1 MKYTVEETRM
11 GAEEA
16 DDAWGKTV
24 VVGIKME
31 AESRE
36 LLTWALVKAVNSGD
50 RVIALHVLPSAAAE
64 VSDTDGKPS
73 SLISLAKAF
82 DAVLAVYEGFCN
94 LKQVDLKL
102 KVRQGSSIRK
112 ILVEEA
118 SSVSASKLILGV
130 AKGHHGICSSSTSVA
145 KYCTKKLSRG
155 CLVLAIDNGKII
167 FQKEGSKCPYAFF
180 QKNLSTK
187 RDKLRGEHGK
197 LVNTENP
204 VSYGQL
210 TSPGNRLT
218 CEMNRE
224 NEPNTFSTLAALGA
238 EELPVHEPVNES
250 EKEISLALVSLKKHE
265 SSMGCVSILTRD
277 FPDVKPGWPLIRRV
291 FSTRKSNAS
300 QEKPK
305 ASLVQRAIQIPG
317 WYSTSAMV
325 HPDLKPGKAEAA
337 AKCVFDD
344 ELLSLR
350 DKYSSMCRFL
360 SYRELM
366 QATSNFSSDKI
377 IGKGGSSTVYLGC
390 LDDGKKV
397 AVKILKPSVDVLKD
411 FLPEIEIITKLHHK
425 NIISLY
431 GFCAENQ
438 HLALVYDFLSR
449 GSLEDNLLDKSNHL
463 GWAERYKIAVGVAEA
478 LSYLHSNDGTQP
490 VIHRDVKSSNIL
502 LSDSFEPQ
510 LSDFGLAQWAESP
523 PQNRENTACNDL
535 AGTFGYLAPEYFMY
549 GKIDEKVDIYA
560 FGVVLLE
567 LVSGRK
573 PVCNGCPKGQESLV
587 MWAKPSLLSGKFE
600 QLVDS
605 LLGDNY
611 VFDEMERML
620 LAASLCIRQSPHFR
634 PSAALVLKLLQGDCE
649 AIERAR
655 LESRDMLAFNGLDNE
670 AGISSPLIQSHIS
683 LALLD
688 VEDDV
693 LSIGSTDQSDNFLT
707 GNVSLEDFLKR

>member
-36 LLTWALVKAVNSGD
+36 LLTWALVKAVNS
-50 RVIALHVLPSAAAE
+50 E

-118 SSVSASKLILGV
+118 SSVSASSSYLALPRATMAFAHHRPQLPNTAQRNFLVDAWYSPLIMER
-130 AKGHHGICSSSTSVA
+130 SF
-145 KYCTKKLSRG
+145 
-155 CLVLAIDNGKII
+155 

-224 NEPNTFSTLAALGA
+224 NEPKTFSTLAALGA

-411 FLPEIEIITKLHHK
+411 FLPEIEIIIKLHHK

-449 GSLEDNLLDKSNHL
+449 VSLEDNLLDKSNHL

-605 LLGDNY
+605 SWVITMSLMKWKECCLQ
-611 VFDEMERML
+611 L
-620 LAASLCIRQSPHFR
+620 LCIRQSPHFR

>member
-1 MKYTVEETRM
+1 M

-50 RVIALHVLPSAAAE
+50 RVIALHVLPSAAE

-102 KVRQGSSIRK
+102 KVRRGSSIRK

-130 AKGHHGICSSSTSVA
+130 AKGHHGICSSSTTVA

-218 CEMNRE
+218 
-224 NEPNTFSTLAALGA
+224 SALGA

-250 EKEISLALVSLKKHE
+250 EKEISLALVSVKKHE

-277 FPDVKPGWPLIRRV
+277 FPDVKPGWPLIRR
-291 FSTRKSNAS
+291 
-300 QEKPK
+300 
-305 ASLVQRAIQIPG
+305 IPG

-397 AVKILKPSVDVLKD
+397 AVKILKPSVNVLKD

-611 VFDEMERML
+611 VFDEMETML

-655 LESRDMLAFNGLDNE
+655 LESRDMLAFNGLDNG